1 MEDQPVETPE
11 FSRPFPADQVGSREI
26 VREIEASS
34 AERAALAE
42 RLDLVALDSL
52 SATLRL
58 RRLPDGLIRLSGR
71 FDADVVQSCVVTLAP
86 VASHCAAAF
95 TVRYG
100 ESAAPETLREIEV
113 AAEGEDEP
121 EPLVGGEIDLGE
133 AVVQQ
138 LAVSLDPYPR
148 APGAALPEELAGD
161 AGPAA
166 AGEAGRSPFA
176 ALAELKGGAKGGTG
190 GRSGGGG

>member
-11 FSRPFPADQVGSREI
+11 FSRPFPADQVGGREI
-26 VREIEASS
+26 VREIEAST

-71 FDADVVQSCVVTLAP
+71 FEADVVQSCVVTLAP

-148 APGAALPEELAGD
+148 APGAALPEGLAGD

-176 ALAELKGGAKGGTG
+176 ALAELKGGTG